1 MATPKDNLAIALAWL
16 QAMNDHD
23 AEAMASLCT
32 DDVTDLEVAEGE
44 VHAGRDYLLWA
55 YQDLFVGYPDCSC
68 EIINKF
74 AGDDQA
80 LVEVQWQGT
89 NTGEFRGEPPTN
101 GRCDIRIA
109 YIFRFRDGKI
119 CAVTEYYD
127 MATLVAQLE
136 GKKNE

>member
-1 MATPKDNLAIALAWL
+1 MATAAENLATAEAWI
-16 QAMNDHD
+16 QGMNDHD
-23 AEAMASLCT
+23 ADAMAALCT

-80 LVEVQWQGT
+80 LIEVQWRGT
-89 NTGEFRGEPPTN
+89 NTGVFRGEEPS
-101 GRCDIRIA
+101 GGSCDIRIA
-109 YIFRFRDGKI
+109 YVFRFREGKI

-127 MATLVAQLE
+127 MATLLAQLE
-136 GKKNE
+136 GGSK